1 MNDDLVKLLYTIANL
16 AIVPLTGILAAL
28 GTMAVQKIK
37 LYGMNIKGT
46 KLEQIKLNATI
57 SVQSS
62 QQRYRAKMITNKKD
76 AAIETMKKLCKEQKL
91 DVPDSIISEL
101 IESSVWEDINSPA
114 VSIPVPTV
122 TNILSSPIV
131 PTSTTSTEVV
141 LDDTPLG

>member
-1 MNDDLVKLLYTIANL
+1 MNDDLVKLLFTIANL

-62 QQRYRAKMITNKKD
+62 QQRYRAKMITNKKE